1 MGIRQKLTIKGAE
14 YYEDDPTLQAA
25 LSMIYNTADRPMCM
39 CVPGGVEMYVA
50 RYADYV
56 IKRLPDTGSKH
67 HPTCAAFE
75 IDATE
80 SGRGELLG
88 KAITEHAA
96 NEWEIRVKFPLA
108 RTPGRSVQRGT
119 PGTATEVTSRSK
131 SASMLALLHEM
142 WERTGFNKWYP
153 AMEGKRNWGTV
164 RTHLMAEASRAR
176 TKNQLLS
183 DVLLTAEPFNK
194 DKAQQQADGRRKVL
208 ASLQSPK
215 GDVQHRMLI
224 VVGELKQ
231 VEGTTMGVRLRL
243 KHMPELAFILDA
255 DTWKR
260 AATTY
265 ATQLKVHE
273 ADDTTRLVV
282 AALIFSPVDQIYEIN
297 QITLML
303 TTQHWI
309 PIEDANDNALIRR
322 LTADRRRFIRPLRF
336 DSKHWG
342 SFANAKLLDIDTA
355 PVNLHILSGT
365 MAPEQR
371 AAKESAIAESP
382 QGWVWRVEQSMPD
395 LPAPSKEPQ

>member
-1 MGIRQKLTIKGAE
+1 MSFRQTFSIKGAE
-14 YYEDDPTLQAA
+14 YDEADPTLQAA
-25 LSMIYNTADRPMCM
+25 LANIYNTADRPVCM
-39 CVPGGVEMYVA
+39 CVHGGVEMYVA
-50 RYADYV
+50 KYADYV
-56 IKRLPDTGSKH
+56 IKRLPETGSKH

-75 IDATE
+75 IDPTE

-131 SASMLALLHEM
+131 SASMLALLHEL

-164 RTHLMAEASRAR
+164 RTYLLSEASRAR
-176 TKNQLLS
+176 TKNQVLS

-194 DKAQQQADGRRKVL
+194 DKAQQQAGGRRKLL
-208 ASLQSPK
+208 ATLQSPK

-243 KHMPELAFILDA
+243 KHMPELAFILDS

-260 AATTY
+260 AAKTY
-265 ATQLKVHE
+265 ETQLKVHE

-282 AALIFSPVDQIYEIN
+282 AVLIFSPTDQIYEVN
-297 QITLML
+297 QLTLML

-309 PIEDANDNALIRR
+309 PIEDANDNALMRR

-342 SFANAKLLDIDTA
+342 GFANAKLLDVGTT
-355 PVNLHILSGT
+355 PVDLHILSAT
-365 MAPEQR
+365 MAPQQR
-371 AAKESAIAESP
+371 NAKESAIAQSP
-382 QGWVWRVEQSMPD
+382 HGWVWQVEQSMPE
-395 LPAPSKEPQ
+395 LPAPSKAPE